1 MDPGFFEGFVRA
13 KNREHLPVVLTAKEA
28 KKMLNQMS
36 VPWRLMAL
44 LLYGSGR
51 RILECLRLRIEDVD
65 LGLIV
70 VRCG

>member
-1 MDPGFFEGFVRA
+1 M
-13 KNREHLPVVLTAKEA
+13 VLTAEKA
-28 KKMLNQMS
+28 KKILNQTS

-44 LLYGSGR
+44 LLYGSDR